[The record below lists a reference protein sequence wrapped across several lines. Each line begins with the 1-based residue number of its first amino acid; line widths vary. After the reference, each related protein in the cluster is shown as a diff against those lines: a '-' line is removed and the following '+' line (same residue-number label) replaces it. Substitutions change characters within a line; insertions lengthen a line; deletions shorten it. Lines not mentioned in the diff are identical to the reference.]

1 MAFSQ
6 AVVQLD
12 CAHPVVFAPGGLP
25 THEPAPRLRVH
36 RMNEIIEERGGSVRG
51 WLLVL
56 SLALMVW
63 QPVNLGLAA
72 SGALDALAIRG
83 WPLVIVIAVRVAVAG
98 VGIAAGLA
106 IIGRHPGA
114 IAMAK
119 VSLTLSAATDLF
131 VYTTSY
137 FPNNRLPGETPLYV
151 AGSLAYY
158 AAWMTYL
165 VKRKRI

>member
-1 MAFSQ
+1 M
-6 AVVQLD
+6 
-12 CAHPVVFAPGGLP
+12 
-25 THEPAPRLRVH
+25 
-36 RMNEIIEERGGSVRG
+36 
-51 WLLVL
+51 L

-63 QPVNLGLAA
+63 QPVNLALAA
-72 SGALDALAIRG
+72 SGALEALAIRG
-83 WPLVIVIAVRVAVAG
+83 WPLLIVIAIRVAVAG

-119 VSLTLSAATDLF
+119 VSLTLSAATDVF

-137 FPNNRLPGETPLYV
+137 FPNNRLPGETPFYV

-158 AAWMTYL
+158 SAWMAYL
-165 VKRKRI
+165 ITRTGIE